1 MLLGWVWHELSGLF
15 QMLVGAFGLWWKPFF
30 TFSGSM
36 HWCAL
41 WIDSYLYSAWHFWI
55 RVAFFHHHK
64 SWCLDLCDLGGRNGN
79 GGAFFSL
86 CPGVGVCLFIYFY
99 ASFLAYRADVHYTG
113 QILMDRHLQSS
124 FTLTEHSKCFLLQ
137 TSFTSPKIMRLG
149 WLRTYTEHL
158 IHLIM
163 TYRLS
168 VDHE

>member
-1 MLLGWVWHELSGLF
+1 MSFLASFRCWWRLLGCGESLF
-15 QMLVGAFGLWWKPFF
+15 SRFL
-30 TFSGSM
+30 
-36 HWCAL
+36 AL
-41 WIDSYLYSAWHFWI
+41 CTGVHCPYLYSAWHFWI

-149 WLRTYTEHL
+149 WLRTYTEDL